1 MYLEEATADE
11 SRNKTQYCRTADSI
25 EVKLAS
31 DVLLSGSRFLQTR
44 EVPIDTIPLDSV
56 TLDEFSQ
63 TIDIVGVYFGSLIDD
78 VAVHASI
85 SRRQLVAVLARAQLS
100 GRQLD
105 TAGLTDNGDI
115 VHQSNDETLFWLDG
129 GFWTDLGGL
138 HYLSPD
144 EGRAAREV
152 HRRLIE
158 AVAGDV
164 ADYNRERDP
173 FIVITERVREVRRRG
188 RGRGAAR
195 GLFEPERVGADGDG
209 RYDGR
214 RPSHHDRSI
223 RAPSRRSVRWPSM
236 SRRRA
241 SSHISRSFPT
251 WRRR

>member
-1 MYLEEATADE
+1 M
-11 SRNKTQYCRTADSI
+11 
-25 EVKLAS
+25 
-31 DVLLSGSRFLQTR
+31 
-44 EVPIDTIPLDSV
+44 PLDSV

-63 TIDIVGVYFGSLIDD
+63 TIDIVEAYFGSLIDD

-105 TAGLTDNGDI
+105 TEGLTDNGDI
-115 VHQSNDETLFWLDG
+115 IYQSDDETLFWLDG
-129 GFWTDLGGL
+129 DFWKSLGGF

-173 FIVITERVREVRRRG
+173 FILITQTPG
-188 RGRGAAR
+188 C
-195 GLFEPERVGADGDG
+195 
-209 RYDGR
+209 
-214 RPSHHDRSI
+214 
-223 RAPSRRSVRWPSM
+223 
-236 SRRRA
+236 
-241 SSHISRSFPT
+241 
-251 WRRR
+251 